1 MAEREYV
8 ADGEPGA
15 TCPPGVRSRLTL
27 RSCPATGPAGRTGDG
42 VLRGLLGGTG
52 ALWAPATGLD
62 GGSWWGHSRVAGT
75 GRGRGLCCA
84 EVGSSVTDSCWP
96 GQGCSSVVWSGRWPA
111 RVVVGG
117 LGVLAAAGLLLV
129 GCTASDPDLSVAP
142 TLEVDTPR
150 AASLQIVLEEFV
162 ADAEASGVTAAV
174 VSDTVVWAGAS
185 GTDGAGDRLVPEAA
199 MAIGSITKT
208 FTAAEVMLLVDQGL
222 VGLDDPVADY
232 VDVPLD
238 TGGATVRQLLAMQS
252 GLPDPT
258 EDVIGEGSQDLDRDM
273 SSADWYRLA
282 DAGGVRAGSLGGSQH
297 YNNLNFVVLGDLIE
311 SVTDPGYAAVIRDDL
326 MGPAGLDRVWV
337 QDDEQPVEPLAV
349 GLDDP
354 DLPVV
359 DADASWLPSRS
370 LVSGAGAAGGIAAD
384 APTLATWGL
393 RLYTGQVLPADLVE
407 QMTTPPPEGW
417 YGLGTEVGDDPE
429 GEVVVGHGGGI
440 GPYNSVL
447 RVWPQEKVAV
457 AWLAPSNFNPLSG
470 DLADLLH
477 QTWSAT

>member
-1 MAEREYV
+1 MTDFCRLSPERRTARRSAHWPWRAVV
-8 ADGEPGA
+8 A
-15 TCPPGVRSRLTL
+15 
-27 RSCPATGPAGRTGDG
+27 
-42 VLRGLLGGTG
+42 
-52 ALWAPATGLD
+52 
-62 GGSWWGHSRVAGT
+62 
-75 GRGRGLCCA
+75 
-84 EVGSSVTDSCWP
+84 
-96 GQGCSSVVWSGRWPA
+96 
-111 RVVVGG
+111 G
-117 LGVLAAAGLLLV
+117 LGVLAAAGLPLV

-150 AASLQIVLEEFV
+150 AESLQAVLEEFV

-174 VSDTVVWAGAS
+174 VSDTVVWAGAA
-185 GTDGAGDRLVPEAA
+185 GTDGAGDPLVPEAA

-208 FTAAEVMLLVDQGL
+208 FTAAEVMLLADEGM

-232 VDVPLD
+232 VDVPFD

-252 GLPDPT
+252 GFPDPT

-273 SSADWYRLA
+273 SGADWYTLA
-282 DAGGVRAGSLGGSQH
+282 GEGGVRAGSLGGSQH
-297 YNNLNFVVLGDLIE
+297 YNNLTFVVLGDLIE
-311 SVTDPGYAAVIRDDL
+311 TVTDRGYAAVIRDDL

-337 QDDEQPVEPLAV
+337 QDDEQPIAPLAI

-384 APTLATWGL
+384 AATLATWGL
-393 RLYTGQVLPADLVE
+393 RLYTGQILTPDLVE

-429 GEVVVGHGGGI
+429 GGVVVGHGGGI
-440 GPYNSVL
+440 GPYNSIL
-447 RVWPQEKVAV
+447 KVWPQEKVAV
-457 AWLAPSNFNPLSG
+457 AWLAASNLDPLSG